1 MLSPREVESLG
12 FLLLRRADGAER
24 YMQHKPFEQS
34 LPCETRSVGTLRWP
48 GQLHEGGAGLPGK
61 EEQEPREGNVDEW
74 WEVREA
80 RSSGV
85 LPKLSVA

>member
-1 MLSPREVESLG
+1 MGQSVTCSTN
-12 FLLLRRADGAER
+12 LLNKIYLI
-24 YMQHKPFEQS
+24 
-34 LPCETRSVGTLRWP
+34 ETKSVVTLRWP

>member
-1 MLSPREVESLG
+1 M
-12 FLLLRRADGAER
+12 
-24 YMQHKPFEQS
+24 
-34 LPCETRSVGTLRWP
+34 
-48 GQLHEGGAGLPGK
+48 PGK
-61 EEQEPREGNVDEW
+61 EEQELREGNVDEW

>member
-1 MLSPREVESLG
+1 MG
-12 FLLLRRADGAER
+12 
-24 YMQHKPFEQS
+24 QS
-34 LPCETRSVGTLRWP
+34 VTRSTNLLNKNYPVKKKSVSTLRWP

>member
-1 MLSPREVESLG
+1 M
-12 FLLLRRADGAER
+12 RRADGAER
-24 YMQHKPFEQS
+24 YTQHKPFEQE
-34 LPCETRSVGTLRWP
+34 LLCEKKSVSTLRWP

-61 EEQEPREGNVDEW
+61 EEQELREGNVDEW